1 MSEGEESS
9 KEAVLN
15 GHRTDFWCC
24 KLKEQ
29 LPVASIARGKAGRKA
44 PVSAPKHR
52 TALSFRS
59 TLKWRAGLPPGEKTN
74 ECSTTTEEF
83 PLH

>member
-44 PVSAPKHR
+44 PVSAPKAQNSAKLQKYTKMESR
-52 TALSFRS
+52 FTSR
-59 TLKWRAGLPPGEKTN
+59 
-74 ECSTTTEEF
+74 
-83 PLH
+83 